1 VRGLTWHW
9 RVRLWEENNKMNAKK
24 SRLGRGLD
32 ALLGD
37 SGASVDDVSPDKLQQ
52 LPVEL
57 LQRGQFQPRRQMDQD
72 ALDELANSIASQ
84 GVLQPIVARK
94 LASGDYEIIA
104 GERRWRAAQ
113 QAGLDRIPVVVRVLS
128 DEDAMVIGLIENLQ
142 REDLNPIEEAR
153 GLQRLIEEFTM
164 THQQVADS
172 ISRSRAAVSNLL
184 RLLSLQSD
192 VSSLLEQG
200 QIDMG
205 HARALLSLE
214 GGLQHKAALQIV
226 KSGMSVRQAEH
237 LVRRLQEDRSS
248 LAGRTKVKDPDVRHL
263 EESLSEKLGTH
274 VEIRLGSRG
283 EGKLIIDFHGNEVL
297 QGILEKIH

>member
-1 VRGLTWHW
+1 
-9 RVRLWEENNKMNAKK
+9 MNTKK

-37 SGASVDDVSPDKLQQ
+37 TGASVDNITPDKLQQ

-57 LQRGQFQPRRQMDQD
+57 LQRGQFQPRRHMDQE
-72 ALDELANSIASQ
+72 ALDELANSIARQ

-113 QAGLDRIPVVVRVLS
+113 QAALDRVPVVVRELS

-153 GLQRLIEEFTM
+153 GMQRLIEEFTM

-172 ISRSRAAVSNLL
+172 VSRSRAAVSNLL
-184 RLLSLQSD
+184 RLLSLQSE

-200 QIDMG
+200 ELDMG

-214 GGLQHKAALQIV
+214 ESMQHKAAQQIV
-226 KSGMSVRQAEH
+226 KGGMSVRQAEQ
-237 LVRRLQEDRSS
+237 LVRRLQEDRSNPAS
-248 LAGRTKVKDPDVRHL
+248 SPKVKDPDVRHL

-274 VEIRLGSRG
+274 VEIKLGSRG
-283 EGKLIIDFHGNEVL
+283 KGKLVIDFHGNDVL

>member
-1 VRGLTWHW
+1 
-9 RVRLWEENNKMNAKK
+9 MNAKK

-37 SGASVDDVSPDKLQQ
+37 TGASVEDLAPDKLQQ

-57 LQRGQFQPRRQMDQD
+57 LQRGKFQPRRQMDQD
-72 ALDELANSIASQ
+72 ALDELASSIAKQ
-84 GVLQPIVARK
+84 GVLQPIVARR

-113 QAGLDRIPVVVRVLS
+113 QAGLDRVPVVVRKLS

-153 GLQRLIEEFTM
+153 GMQRLIEEFTM

-172 ISRSRAAVSNLL
+172 VSRSRAAVSNML
-184 RLLSLQSD
+184 RLLSLQTEVSD
-192 VSSLLEQG
+192 LLEQG
-200 QIDMG
+200 LLDMG

-214 GGLQHKAALQIV
+214 EGVQNKAAQQIV
-226 KSGMSVRQAEH
+226 KKGMSVRQAEQ
-237 LVRRLQEDRSS
+237 LVRRLQEDSS
-248 LAGRTKVKDPDVRHL
+248 SNPSVKNKVKDPDVRHL

-283 EGKLIIDFHGNEVL
+283 KGRLIIDFHGNDVL

>member
-1 VRGLTWHW
+1 
-9 RVRLWEENNKMNAKK
+9 MNTKK
-24 SRLGRGLD
+24 NRLGRGLD
-32 ALLGD
+32 ALLGEN
-37 SGASVDDVSPDKLQQ
+37 GAVMGDVAPDKLQQ

-57 LQRGQFQPRRQMDQD
+57 LQRGQFQPRRQIDKE
-72 ALDELANSIASQ
+72 ALDDLANSIAKQ

-94 LASGDYEIIA
+94 LPSGDYEIIA

-113 QAGLDRIPVVVRVLS
+113 QAQLDRVPVVVRELS

-153 GLQRLIEEFTM
+153 GMQRLIEEFTM

-172 ISRSRAAVSNLL
+172 VSRSRAAVSNLL

-200 QIDMG
+200 KLDMG
-205 HARALLSLE
+205 HARALLSLDE
-214 GGLQHKAALQIV
+214 AMQQKAALQII
-226 KSGMSVRQAEH
+226 KSGMSVRQAES
-237 LVRRLQEDRSS
+237 LVRRLQEEN
-248 LAGRTKVKDPDVRHL
+248 ANPVTKVKEKDPDIRHL

-274 VEIRLGSRG
+274 VEIKLGSRG
-283 EGKLIIDFHGNEVL
+283 KGKLVIDFHGNDVL
-297 QGILEKIH
+297 QGILEKIR

>member
-1 VRGLTWHW
+1 
-9 RVRLWEENNKMNAKK
+9 MNTKK
-24 SRLGRGLD
+24 NRLGRGLD

-37 SGASVDDVSPDKLQQ
+37 NGAVMGDVAPDKLQQ

-57 LQRGQFQPRRQMDQD
+57 LQRGQFQPRRQIDKE
-72 ALDELANSIASQ
+72 ALDDLANSIAKQ

-94 LASGDYEIIA
+94 LPSGDYEIIA

-113 QAGLDRIPVVVRVLS
+113 QAQLDRVPVVVRELS

-142 REDLNPIEEAR
+142 REDLSPIEEAR
-153 GLQRLIEEFTM
+153 GMQRLIEEFTM

-172 ISRSRAAVSNLL
+172 VSRSRAAVSNLL

-200 QIDMG
+200 QLDMG
-205 HARALLSLE
+205 HARALLSLDE
-214 GGLQHKAALQIV
+214 AMQQKAAQQII
-226 KSGMSVRQAEH
+226 KSGMSVRQAES
-237 LVRRLQEDRSS
+237 LVRRLQEEN
-248 LAGRTKVKDPDVRHL
+248 ANPVTKVKEKDPDIRHL

-274 VEIRLGSRG
+274 VEIKLGSRG
-283 EGKLIIDFHGNEVL
+283 KGKLVIDFHGNDVL
-297 QGILEKIH
+297 QGILEKIR

>member
-1 VRGLTWHW
+1 
-9 RVRLWEENNKMNAKK
+9 MNTKK

-37 SGASVDDVSPDKLQQ
+37 TGASVDNISPDKLQQ

-57 LQRGQFQPRRQMDQD
+57 LQRGQFQPRRHMDQE
-72 ALDELANSIASQ
+72 ALDELANSIAKQ

-113 QAGLDRIPVVVRVLS
+113 QAALDRVPVVVRELS

-153 GLQRLIEEFTM
+153 GMQRLIEEFTM

-172 ISRSRAAVSNLL
+172 VSRSRAAVSNLL

-192 VSSLLEQG
+192 VSVLLEQG
-200 QIDMG
+200 QLDMG
-205 HARALLSLE
+205 HARALLSLDE
-214 GGLQHKAALQIV
+214 GLQHKAAQQIV
-226 KSGMSVRQAEH
+226 KRGMSVRQAEQ
-237 LVRRLQEDRSS
+237 LVRRLQEDRSNQAS
-248 LAGRTKVKDPDVRHL
+248 NPKVKDPDVRHL

-274 VEIRLGSRG
+274 VEIKLGSRG
-283 EGKLIIDFHGNEVL
+283 KGKLVIDFHGNDVL
-297 QGILEKIH
+297 QGILERIH

>member
-1 VRGLTWHW
+1 
-9 RVRLWEENNKMNAKK
+9 MNAKK

>member
-1 VRGLTWHW
+1 
-9 RVRLWEENNKMNAKK
+9 MNTKK
-24 SRLGRGLD
+24 NRLGRGLD
-32 ALLGD
+32 ALLGE
-37 SGASVDDVSPDKLQQ
+37 SGTVMGDVAPDKLQQ

-57 LQRGQFQPRRQMDQD
+57 LQRGQFQPRRQIDKE
-72 ALDELANSIASQ
+72 ALDDLANSIAKQ

-94 LASGDYEIIA
+94 LPSGDYEIIA

-113 QAGLDRIPVVVRVLS
+113 QAELDRVPVVVRELS

-153 GLQRLIEEFTM
+153 GMQRLIEEFTM

-172 ISRSRAAVSNLL
+172 VSRSRAAVSNLL

-200 QIDMG
+200 KLDMG
-205 HARALLSLE
+205 HARALLSLDE
-214 GGLQHKAALQIV
+214 AMQQKAAQQIV
-226 KSGMSVRQAEH
+226 KSGMSVRQAES
-237 LVRRLQEDRSS
+237 LVRRLQEET
-248 LAGRTKVKDPDVRHL
+248 ANPVTKVKETDPDIRHL

-274 VEIRLGSRG
+274 VQIKLGSRG
-283 EGKLIIDFHGNEVL
+283 KGKLVIDFHGNDVL
-297 QGILEKIH
+297 QGILEKIR

>member
-1 VRGLTWHW
+1 
-9 RVRLWEENNKMNAKK
+9 MNTKK

-32 ALLGD
+32 ALLGEN
-37 SGASVDDVSPDKLQQ
+37 GASVGNTQPDRLQQ

-57 LQRGQFQPRRQMDQD
+57 LQRGQFQPRRLMDQE
-72 ALDELANSIASQ
+72 ALDELANSISKQ

-104 GERRWRAAQ
+104 GERRWRASQ
-113 QAGLDRIPVVVRVLS
+113 QAGLDRVPVVVRELS

-153 GLQRLIEEFTM
+153 GMQRLIEEFTM

-172 ISRSRAAVSNLL
+172 VSRSRAAVSNLL
-184 RLLSLQSD
+184 RLLSLQAE

-200 QIDMG
+200 QLDMG
-205 HARALLSLE
+205 HARALLSLDE
-214 GGLQHKAALQIV
+214 VIQPKAAKQII
-226 KSGMSVRQAEH
+226 KGGMSVRQAEQ
-237 LVRRLQEDRSS
+237 LVRRLQEDQ
-248 LAGRTKVKDPDVRHL
+248 ANPVPKVKEKDPDVRHL

-274 VEIRLGSRG
+274 VEIKVGSRG
-283 EGKLIIDFHGNEVL
+283 KGKLIIDFHGNDVL

>member
-1 VRGLTWHW
+1 
-9 RVRLWEENNKMNAKK
+9 MNTKK
-24 SRLGRGLD
+24 NRLGRGLD

-37 SGASVDDVSPDKLQQ
+37 TGASVDEVSADKLQQ
-52 LPVEL
+52 LPVEI

-94 LASGDYEIIA
+94 LASGDYEILA

-113 QAGLDRIPVVVRVLS
+113 QAGLDRVPVVVRVLS

-153 GLQRLIEEFTM
+153 GMQRLIEEFTM

-172 ISRSRAAVSNLL
+172 VSRSRAAVSNLL
-184 RLLSLQSD
+184 RLLSLQSE

-200 QIDMG
+200 QLDMG

-214 GGLQHKAALQIV
+214 EGMQHKAALQVV
-226 KSGMSVRQAEH
+226 KSGMSVRQAEQ
-237 LVRRLQEDRSS
+237 LVRRLQEDRNNRAS
-248 LAGRTKVKDPDVRHL
+248 KMKEKDPDVRHL

-274 VEIRLGSRG
+274 VEIRLGTRG
-283 EGKLIIDFHGNEVL
+283 KGKLVIDFHGNDVL
-297 QGILEKIH
+297 QGILDKIH

>member
-1 VRGLTWHW
+1 
-9 RVRLWEENNKMNAKK
+9 MNTKK

-37 SGASVDDVSPDKLQQ
+37 SGASVDDISPDKLQQ
-52 LPVEL
+52 LPVEF
-57 LQRGQFQPRRQMDQD
+57 LQRGQFQQRRQMDQD
-72 ALDELANSIASQ
+72 ALDELANSIARQ

-113 QAGLDRIPVVVRVLS
+113 QAGLGRVPVVVRELS

-153 GLQRLIEEFTM
+153 GMQRLIEEFTM

-172 ISRSRAAVSNLL
+172 VSRSRVAVSNLL

-192 VSSLLEQG
+192 VSTLLEQG
-200 QIDMG
+200 QLDMG

-214 GGLQHKAALQIV
+214 EGLQYKAAQQIV
-226 KSGMSVRQAEH
+226 KSGMSVRQAEQ
-237 LVRRLQEDRSS
+237 LVRRLQEDRNS
-248 LAGRTKVKDPDVRHL
+248 LAGKAKVKDPDVRHL

-274 VEIRLGSRG
+274 VEIKLGSRG
-283 EGKLIIDFHGNEVL
+283 KGKLIIDFHGNDVL

>member
-1 VRGLTWHW
+1 
-9 RVRLWEENNKMNAKK
+9 MNTKK

-32 ALLGD
+32 ALLGEN
-37 SGASVDDVSPDKLQQ
+37 GASVGNAEHDRLQQ

-57 LQRGQFQPRRQMDQD
+57 LQRGQFQPRRLMDQE
-72 ALDELANSIASQ
+72 ALDELANSISKQ

-113 QAGLDRIPVVVRVLS
+113 QAGLDRVPVVVRELS

-153 GLQRLIEEFTM
+153 GMQRLIEEFTM

-172 ISRSRAAVSNLL
+172 VSRSRAAVSNLL
-184 RLLSLQSD
+184 RLLSLQAE

-200 QIDMG
+200 QLDMG
-205 HARALLSLE
+205 HARALLSLDE
-214 GGLQHKAALQIV
+214 VMQHKAAKQII
-226 KSGMSVRQAEH
+226 KGGMSVRQAEQ
-237 LVRRLQEDRSS
+237 LVRRLQEEQANPVS
-248 LAGRTKVKDPDVRHL
+248 KVKEKDPDVRHL

-274 VEIRLGSRG
+274 VEIKVGNRG
-283 EGKLIIDFHGNEVL
+283 KGKLIIDFHGNDVL

>member
-1 VRGLTWHW
+1 
-9 RVRLWEENNKMNAKK
+9 MNTKK

-32 ALLGD
+32 ALLGEN
-37 SGASVDDVSPDKLQQ
+37 GASVGNTQPDRLQQ

-57 LQRGQFQPRRQMDQD
+57 LQRGQFQPRRQMDQE
-72 ALDELANSIASQ
+72 ALDELANSISKQ

-113 QAGLDRIPVVVRVLS
+113 QAGLDRVPVVVRELS

-153 GLQRLIEEFTM
+153 GMQRLIEEFTM

-172 ISRSRAAVSNLL
+172 VSRSRAAVSNLL
-184 RLLSLQSD
+184 RLLSLQAE

-200 QIDMG
+200 QLDMG
-205 HARALLSLE
+205 HARALLSLDE
-214 GGLQHKAALQIV
+214 LMQHKAAQQII
-226 KSGMSVRQAEH
+226 KGGMSVRQAEQ
-237 LVRRLQEDRSS
+237 LVRRLQEEQANPVS
-248 LAGRTKVKDPDVRHL
+248 KIKEKDPDVRHL
-263 EESLSEKLGTH
+263 EESLSEKLGTN
-274 VEIRLGSRG
+274 VEIKVGSRG
-283 EGKLIIDFHGNEVL
+283 KGKLIIDFHGNDVL

>member
-1 VRGLTWHW
+1 
-9 RVRLWEENNKMNAKK
+9 MNTKK
-24 SRLGRGLD
+24 NRLGRGLD

-37 SGASVDDVSPDKLQQ
+37 NGAVMGDVAPDKLQQ

-57 LQRGQFQPRRQMDQD
+57 LQRGQFQPRRQIDKE
-72 ALDELANSIASQ
+72 ALDDLANSIAKQ

-94 LASGDYEIIA
+94 LPSGDYEIIA

-113 QAGLDRIPVVVRVLS
+113 QAQLDRVPVVVRELS

-142 REDLNPIEEAR
+142 REDLSPIEEAR
-153 GLQRLIEEFTM
+153 GMQRLIEEFTM

-172 ISRSRAAVSNLL
+172 VSRSRAAVSNLL

-200 QIDMG
+200 QLDMG
-205 HARALLSLE
+205 HARALLSLDE
-214 GGLQHKAALQIV
+214 AMQQKAAQQII
-226 KSGMSVRQAEH
+226 KSGMSVRQAESM
-237 LVRRLQEDRSS
+237 VRRLQEEN
-248 LAGRTKVKDPDVRHL
+248 ANPVTKVKEKDPDIRHL

-274 VEIRLGSRG
+274 VEIKLGSRG
-283 EGKLIIDFHGNEVL
+283 KGKLVIDFHGNDVL
-297 QGILEKIH
+297 QGILEKIR